1 MLDLR
6 GFLKKL
12 LFGDKFSPKKVPP
25 RKPAHLSSL
34 HQLDRCTREMEL
46 GLEFGP
52 PSMTIGG
59 QSWKFEDGQWLAE
72 PGGNASNR
80 EMRRMKKRNVQLE
93 EENNLLK
100 LKTEILMDMLTE
112 TTMDFHTME
121 KEVDDLKAQR
131 RRKK

>member
-34 HQLDRCTREMEL
+34 HMINQLSLLDRCTREMEL

-59 QSWKFEDGQWLAE
+59 QSWKFEDGQWL
-72 PGGNASNR
+72 
-80 EMRRMKKRNVQLE
+80 
-93 EENNLLK
+93 
-100 LKTEILMDMLTE
+100 LTE

>member
-34 HQLDRCTREMEL
+34 HMINQLSLLDRCTREMEL

-80 EMRRMKKRNVQLE
+80 EMRRMKKRNTCV
-93 EENNLLK
+93 NVLK
-100 LKTEILMDMLTE
+100 IFGYLTE